1 MVKTVIAGAVR
12 ERRPGERRVALVP
25 EMISRLGA
33 AGIHV
38 LVEEGAGVAAGFADE
53 EYRSA
58 GAEVVPAGTLV
69 ERADIL
75 LCVGPPDSVATS
87 ALRPGQIL
95 IGMLGSLSHPELVRQ
110 WAGAGVI
117 ALSLDLLPRT
127 LSRAQPMD
135 ALTSQANVAGYK
147 AALVAADTYGRFFPM
162 LTTAAGTVKPA
173 AVLVLGAGV
182 AGLQAI
188 GTARRLGAVV
198 TAYDVRPQARA
209 DVLSLGARFLDL
221 AAVESGA
228 ADGGYARELSDAE
241 RDAQQ
246 RQLEAELAK
255 FDVIIT
261 TAQVPGGRPPVL
273 VTAHALAGLRPGS
286 VVVDLAAGDLG
297 GNVEGSVPDRSVV
310 LGNRVTVVGA
320 GNLPSAMAAAAST
333 AYARNLAALLAVL
346 IRDGRPVI
354 DPDDEIQSAILVT
367 PESSVLAGAAGIAVT
382 GGVR

>member
-1 MVKTVIAGAVR
+1 
-12 ERRPGERRVALVP
+12 
-25 EMISRLGA
+25 
-33 AGIHV
+33 
-38 LVEEGAGVAAGFADE
+38 
-53 EYRSA
+53 
-58 GAEVVPAGTLV
+58 
-69 ERADIL
+69 
-75 LCVGPPDSVATS
+75 
-87 ALRPGQIL
+87 
-95 IGMLGSLSHPELVRQ
+95 
-110 WAGAGVI
+110 
-117 ALSLDLLPRT
+117 
-127 LSRAQPMD
+127 MD

-297 GNVEGSVPDRSVV
+297 GNVEGSVPDRTVV
-310 LGNRVTVVGA
+310 LGDRVTVVGA
-320 GNLPSAMAAAAST
+320 GNLPSAMADAAST